1 MGNSFNINME
11 ENFRKNQDFITEM
24 NTIKVLV
31 IYIHIHQEKNK
42 YFNFRLKDKYKW
54 EIKWERGW

>member
-42 YFNFRLKDKYKW
+42 YFNFRLKDKYK
-54 EIKWERGW
+54 